1 MAVFF
6 NFTPAPD
13 STGVVKTT
21 IINFSIDRSNGE
33 DIDSLNV
40 VVNGVGVIS
49 GGNFVNGNTGKVFS
63 AASKYVVGIYP
74 KSPYF
79 ASGSEVSV
87 ALEITNGLGV
97 QSDSFSFT
105 ILSTASS
112 VEAVPPSPIPDTVCS
127 SSNRPFFPTT
137 GIGLKVAADTGV
149 GTQVRLNWLDA
160 APYDEDNIVLYNI
173 YSSTNRLEVFDGYP
187 DYIAENNEITV
198 GGLNPGDPRYFAV
211 RAAEFNP
218 SYITLEG
225 LRQTGV
231 DLYFYPSSVTDIGID
246 AYDVFIL
253 ADTNGFPDY
262 GIIKI
267 DSELIRYSSKE
278 YNGFTV
284 ATRGYGNTDAA
295 NHNSGAGIGLNGG
308 IEDTNTVIVMS
319 TPTFQ
324 KPNYA
329 LTWVLGDGYSNDGY
343 RDGYDGYSV
352 RDGYDGYLRY
362 HQQEFDNITT
372 DGTNNDE
379 SGEFERFDYCGTW
392 RANSPASFM
401 QGQCR
406 PSYFGGAQ
414 VRVDDDGYRHL
425 VKVPDVRTHM
435 LQREEMLLESTGEPF
450 VLLKRMWAGTRC
462 VCFRNRREHPDARC
476 PICFGVGFV
485 QGFRQFING
494 RRPDS
499 RILVRVDPAADDL
512 NLVDRGGLEP
522 QYEPSAWTM
531 AFPAIKDRDILIRFN
546 PDNTQEFIYEVLDVT
561 RVRALF
567 SQSGA
572 QKFRLKRLPK
582 TDIIYG
588 YPILRDTKPQP
599 GMLITSENSG
609 PGLREH
615 SHQFLVRDGMPLN
628 KISVS
633 TLVSENHNHI
643 IVKGV
648 VYSVLGHTHTI

>member
-13 STGVVKTT
+13 STDVVKTT
-21 IINFSIDRSNGE
+21 IINFSIDRSNNE
-33 DIDSLNV
+33 DIDTLNV
-40 VVNGVGVIS
+40 EVNGTGVIS
-49 GGNFVNGNTGKVFS
+49 GGSFVNGYTGRIFS
-63 AASKYVVGIYP
+63 ASSKYVVGIYP
-74 KSPYF
+74 KSPF
-79 ASGSEVSV
+79 FTNGSTVSV
-87 ALEITNGLGV
+87 SLRVVNDLGE
-97 QSDSFSFT
+97 QTESFSFT
-105 ILSTASS
+105 IVSTTAVVEPTPAST
-112 VEAVPPSPIPDTVCS
+112 IPDTVCT
-127 SSNRPFFPTT
+127 SSNKPFFPTT
-137 GIGLKVAADTGV
+137 GIGLKVASDTGI
-149 GTQVRLNWLDA
+149 GTQVELSWLDA
-160 APYDEDNIVLYNI
+160 APYDEDNIILYNI

-187 DYIAENNEITV
+187 DYISEGTVATV

-211 RAAEFNP
+211 RAAEFN
-218 SYITLEG
+218 SNYITLSG

-231 DLYFYPSSVTDIGID
+231 DLYFYPNSVTD
-246 AYDVFIL
+246 AYMGASDVFIL
-253 ADTNGFPDY
+253 ADTTGFPDY

-267 DSELIRYSSKE
+267 DDELIRYSSKE

-284 ATRGYGNTDAA
+284 VTRGFNDT
-295 NHNSGAGIGLNGG
+295 NVTFHNSGSSIILNNG

-329 LTWVLGDGYSNDGY
+329 LTWVLGDGYGNDGY

-379 SGEFERFDYCGTW
+379 SGDFERFDYCGSW
-392 RANSPASFM
+392 RVNSPASFM
-401 QGQCR
+401 QGQCK

-414 VRVDDDGYRHL
+414 VRIDDDGYRHL
-425 VKVPDVRTHM
+425 VKVPNVRTHM

-450 VLLKRMWAGTRC
+450 ILLKRMWTGTRC

-476 PICFGVGFV
+476 PICFGTGFV
-485 QGFRQFING
+485 AGFRQFING

-499 RILVRVDPAADDL
+499 RILVRVDPAADDV

-522 QYEPSAWTM
+522 QYEPNAWTM

-561 RVRALF
+561 RVRAMF
-567 SQSGA
+567 TQSGA

-582 TDIIYG
+582 TDIIYS

-599 GMLITSENSG
+599 GMLITSENNG
-609 PGLREH
+609 PGLKTH

-628 KISVS
+628 KVTVS